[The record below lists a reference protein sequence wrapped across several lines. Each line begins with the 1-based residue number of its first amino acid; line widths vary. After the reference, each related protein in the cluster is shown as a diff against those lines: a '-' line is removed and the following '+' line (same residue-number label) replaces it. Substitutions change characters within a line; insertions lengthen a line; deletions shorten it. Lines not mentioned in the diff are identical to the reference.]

1 MAFYMKPGRGPMMKT
16 GQGIPQT
23 FQSPEKQAGAILQK
37 QQDEKDGTT
46 FTVNDDTGATLSS
59 TNSTTTPSK
68 TREKTNFSTDAT
80 KRAKQKKW
88 IKDNPEAYKKALD
101 AKKKK
106 PVTKTSTAT
115 ESDNTSL
122 NTMKS
127 EGKSDLQAE
136 IGKYNMKNFKS
147 EMSAKNDS
155 IATHKKVFMDL
166 TRANATENVHP
177 ATIRRHAE
185 IAGNESANATR
196 NQLNIPEVQRT
207 TGTHDQLRGS
217 IKKGKAEIPG
227 LSSSKESTFYLPNE
241 LSKYKRKGKLY
252 MDIPK

>member
-16 GQGIPQT
+16 GKGIPQT

-46 FTVNDDTGATLSS
+46 FTVSDDTGAKLNTQV
-59 TNSTTTPSK
+59 TSTTPRGSSN
-68 TREKTNFSTDAT
+68 KTNFSTDAT
-80 KRAKQKKW
+80 ERTKQKKW
-88 IKDNPEAYKKALD
+88 IKDNPEAYKKAL
-101 AKKKK
+101 AKKKNKK
-106 PVTKTSTAT
+106 PKTTVSSSS

-127 EGKSDLQAE
+127 EGKSDLQALV
-136 IGKYNMKNFKS
+136 GKHNMKNFSS

-166 TRANATENVHP
+166 TKANATENVHP
-177 ATIRRHAE
+177 AFIRRHAE

-196 NQLNIPEVQRT
+196 NQLNIPEVTRT
-207 TGTHDQLRGS
+207 PGTHDQLRGS
-217 IKKGKAEIPG
+217 INKTNSNGT
-227 LSSSKESTFYLPNE
+227 STKTDYLPNNK
-241 LSKYKRKGKLY
+241 STYKRKGKLY